1 MKVRHIIALLLA
13 LLTTGAA
20 DVHAQD
26 YYPKREFRGAWI
38 QCVNGQ
44 FQGLS
49 SEKMKAVL
57 TKQLDMLQEA
67 RINAVIFQV
76 RAECDALYK
85 SKLEPWSRFLT
96 GVQGQAPDGGFD
108 PLEFMVEECHK
119 RGMELHAWV
128 NPYRAKTKGT
138 TTLAANHPYVRLKNL
153 FVEYGDQVYLDPGYH
168 ESRKYVCKVIR
179 DIVSRYDIDAIHV
192 DDYFYPYPIDGTDF
206 PDTQSFALAGRGF
219 KDKGDWRRDNVS
231 TLVKAIYETV
241 HGCKPWVKFGVSPF
255 GIYRNAKTDAG
266 GSKTNGLQNY
276 DDLYADVLLWINSG
290 WVDYCIPQIY
300 WEIGNKAADY
310 ETLVDWW
317 AKNASARPL
326 YIGQDVER
334 TTRFASPENKNE
346 NQIRDKYRIQR
357 MYTSVQGSCLWYSAA
372 LEKNPGNYT
381 TILKRQINK
390 YPALPPASPF
400 IDDSAPDKVRS
411 VKDVWTED
419 GYFLTWSA
427 PKIKT
432 AEDEPSYY
440 VVYRFGGKEDV
451 DIEDPSHIVAI
462 TRNQVVQLPYEDGKT
477 KYRYAVT
484 ALDRL
489 HNESKAVVKKVK
501 L

>member
-1 MKVRHIIALLLA
+1 MKVRLVIALLMA
-13 LLTTGAA
+13 WLTAG
-20 DVHAQD
+20 VGSVQAQE
-26 YYPKREFRGAWI
+26 YHPKREFRGAWM

-49 SEKMKAVL
+49 SQKMKEMMK
-57 TKQLDMLQEA
+57 KQLDVLQEA
-67 RINAVIFQV
+67 KINAVIFQV

-108 PLEFMVEECHK
+108 PLQFMVEECHK

-138 TTLAANHPYVRLKNL
+138 TELAPNHPYVRLKNL
-153 FVEYGDQVYLDPGYH
+153 FVEYGEQVFLDPGYY

-179 DIVSRYDIDAIHV
+179 DIVSRYDIDAIHI
-192 DDYFYPYPIDGTDF
+192 DDYFYPYPIEGLDF
-206 PDTQSFALAGRGF
+206 PDDQSFALAGRGF
-219 KDKGDWRRDNVS
+219 KNKADWRRDNVN
-231 TLVKAIYETV
+231 TLIKEISETV
-241 HGCKPWVKFGVSPF
+241 HGCKPWVRFGVSPF
-255 GIYRNAKTDAG
+255 GIYRNSSSDPS
-266 GSKTNGLQNY
+266 GSKTNGLQDY
-276 DDLYADVLLWINSG
+276 DDLYADVLLWVNNG

-317 AKNASARPL
+317 AKNATNRPL
-326 YIGQDVER
+326 YIGQDIER
-334 TTRFASPENKNE
+334 TTRFANPNNKKE
-346 NQIRDKYRIQR
+346 NQTREKYRIQR
-357 MYTSVQGSCLWYSAA
+357 MYTSVQGSCQWYSAA

-381 TILKRQINK
+381 TILKRQIHK
-390 YPALPPASPF
+390 YPALLPTSPF
-400 IDDSAPDKVRS
+400 IDETAPNKVNS
-411 VKDVWTED
+411 VKDVWTEQ
-419 GYFLTWSA
+419 GYFLIWSA
-427 PKIKT
+427 PKVKT
-432 AEDEPSYY
+432 AEDEAYYY
-440 VVYRFGGKEDV
+440 VVYRFNGKEKV
-451 DIEDPSHIVAI
+451 DIDNPSHIVAI
-462 TRNQVVQLPYEDGKT
+462 TRDAIVQLPYSDGKT
-477 KYRYAVT
+477 KYRYAIT